1 MLESHSRR
9 QNIRICGIQED
20 TEKGKPTEFVS
31 ELIQALL
38 GSEHFKMAILIDRAH
53 RSQATKPA
61 KGGPPRP
68 FIVRLHYPQTRDLI
82 LKLANQKF
90 PLNFNGARVSFYP
103 DLTLEVRNQQKEFDE
118 VRNKCRAANIRYGF
132 LFPAR
137 FKVTVE
143 GSTRTFDNPKE
154 TDLFLTSKLPG

>member
-1 MLESHSRR
+1 MLESHSTR
-9 QNIRICGIQED
+9 QNIRICGIQGD
-20 TEKGKPTEFVS
+20 TEKRKHTEFFL
-31 ELIQALL
+31 ELILALL

-82 LKLANQKF
+82 LKLASQKF

-103 DLTLEVRNQQKEFDE
+103 DLTLEVRNQRKEYDE

-154 TDLFLTSKLPG
+154 ADLFLTSKLLG